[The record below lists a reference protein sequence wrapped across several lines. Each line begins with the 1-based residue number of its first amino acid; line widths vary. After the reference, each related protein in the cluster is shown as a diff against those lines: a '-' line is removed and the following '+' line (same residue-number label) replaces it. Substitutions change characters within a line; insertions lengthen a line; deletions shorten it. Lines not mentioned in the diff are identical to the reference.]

1 MRILVTGT
9 NTRAVTRQKNHMI
22 PYQDTCIRFM
32 KTIMMHFATGPTHE
46 NAGAVSIK
54 KRRGC
59 TAGSRHRGYIFTRE
73 AFRGRSGPAGCRLLP
88 VHSL

>member
-32 KTIMMHFATGPTHE
+32 KTAEPFPMKTPPAFSCVGPV
-46 NAGAVSIK
+46 AKCIIIV
-54 KRRGC
+54 
-59 TAGSRHRGYIFTRE
+59 
-73 AFRGRSGPAGCRLLP
+73 FR
-88 VHSL
+88 